1 LSFDHER
8 DGQEDFMPTV
18 MITGANRGLGLEFAR
33 EYASEGWTVIAT
45 CRDPAKASELK
56 AAGKAIEVHGLD
68 VADFPAIDR
77 LAEKLKGRPI
87 DVLINNAGVIGSER
101 RLGELDG
108 ERWLATLRVNSVAP
122 ILVAQAFLANL
133 RAGADK
139 KAVFITSMMGSIA
152 DNSSGGYYDYR
163 SSKAALN
170 AAVKSFAIDT
180 APESMIAVVL
190 HPGWVQTDMGGPNAP
205 VARATS
211 VGNMRKVIARLK
223 QRDSGRFF
231 NFDGK
236 ELPW

>member
-1 LSFDHER
+1 
-8 DGQEDFMPTV
+8 MPTV

-33 EYASEGWTVIAT
+33 EYAADGWTVIAT

-56 AAGKAIEVHGLD
+56 AAGGTIEVHALD

-87 DVLINNAGVIGSER
+87 DVLINNAGVMGTER

-108 ERWLATLRVNSVAP
+108 EGWLATLRVNSVAP
-122 ILVAQAFLANL
+122 ILVAQAFLTNV

-139 KAVFITSMMGSIA
+139 KAVFITSLMGSIT
-152 DNSSGGYYDYR
+152 DNTSGGYYDYR

-180 APESMIAVVL
+180 APDGITAVVM
-190 HPGWVQTDMGGPNAP
+190 HPGWVKTDMGGPNAP

-211 VGNMRKVIARLK
+211 IGGMRKVIARLK
-223 QRDSGRFF
+223 LGDSGRFF
-231 NFDGK
+231 NYDGK

>member
-1 LSFDHER
+1 
-8 DGQEDFMPTV
+8 MPTV

-45 CRDPAKASELK
+45 CRDPASASELK
-56 AAGKAIEVHGLD
+56 AVGNSIELHGLD

-77 LAEKLKGRPI
+77 LAQTLKGRPI
-87 DVLINNAGVIGSER
+87 DVLINNAGVIGTER

-122 ILVAQAFLANL
+122 ILVAQAFLFNL
-133 RAGADK
+133 KAGGDK
-139 KAVFITSMMGSIA
+139 KAVFITSLMGSIA
-152 DNSSGGYYDYR
+152 DNASGGYYDYR
-163 SSKAALN
+163 SSKSALN

-180 APESMIAVVL
+180 APDGITAAVL
-190 HPGWVQTDMGGPNAP
+190 HPGWVKTDMGGPNAP
-205 VARATS
+205 TERGTS
-211 VGNMRKVIARLK
+211 VGGMRKVIARLEPS
-223 QRDSGRFF
+223 DSGRFF